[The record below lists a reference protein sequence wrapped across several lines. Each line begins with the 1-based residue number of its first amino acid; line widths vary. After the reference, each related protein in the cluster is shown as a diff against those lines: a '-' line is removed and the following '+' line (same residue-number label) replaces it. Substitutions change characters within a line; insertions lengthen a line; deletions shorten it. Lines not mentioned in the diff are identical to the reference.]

1 MFLRSKQFLAGLIPR
16 VQIKAEKGRK
26 KDTMDHPCYP
36 DFEAMPHLPPS
47 SSPSPSIECPI
58 LPPWK
63 ATVATTSTTT
73 NLAVMS
79 MLQQQQ
85 EQEQQWL
92 SRAFLPLSHRQQSRN
107 TLIDDQGSFRN
118 LLLHSGHITYQ
129 TPLQCILTEAATVVS
144 KMNETIELRDTL
156 LSLLLQSQSMGNCTS
171 SCDQRRVPSHLD
183 F

>member
-26 KDTMDHPCYP
+26 KDTVDQPWYP

-63 ATVATTSTTT
+63 ATVAVSSTTT
-73 NLAVMS
+73 NLAIMS

-92 SRAFLPLSHRQQSRN
+92 CGAFLPLSHWHLRN
-107 TLIDDQGSFRN
+107 ALIDDQGSVCLLHN
-118 LLLHSGHITYQ
+118 LLLHSSHVTYQ
-129 TPLQCILTEAATVVS
+129 TPLERILTEAATVIS
-144 KMNETIELRDTL
+144 KTNETVELRDTL
-156 LSLLLQSQSMGNCTS
+156 LSLLLQSQSTGNS
-171 SCDQRRVPSHLD
+171 K
-183 F
+183 